1 MNIKITGSGSYIP
14 TEVVSNI
21 DFAQHTF
28 LNDDGTPFPH
38 PNDVVA
44 EKFLEITGIH
54 ERRYVTDNLCTS
66 DIALIAAEKAIE
78 DAKIDRETMIITS
91 LHIILAM

>member
-44 EKFLEITGIH
+44 EKFLEIT
-54 ERRYVTDNLCTS
+54 
-66 DIALIAAEKAIE
+66 
-78 DAKIDRETMIITS
+78 
-91 LHIILAM
+91 